1 MKTGSEAKSRTSPG
15 PWVIDENSEGL
26 LGIWGNDDALVC
38 MAPDAGSENVPP
50 VEVIVGNLEKV
61 VRAVNAQDELVQ
73 ALRDAR
79 MLLMM
84 NRAVA
89 GSATMTRINN
99 AIAKAEGGRP

>member
-1 MKTGSEAKSRTSPG
+1 M
-15 PWVIDENSEGL
+15 IDENSAGV
-26 LGIWGNDDALVC
+26 LGIWGDDDALVC

-50 VEVIVGNLEKV
+50 GEVVVGNLEKI
-61 VRAVNAQDELVQ
+61 VRAVNAHDELVQ

-99 AIAKAEGGRP
+99 AIAKAQEVLR